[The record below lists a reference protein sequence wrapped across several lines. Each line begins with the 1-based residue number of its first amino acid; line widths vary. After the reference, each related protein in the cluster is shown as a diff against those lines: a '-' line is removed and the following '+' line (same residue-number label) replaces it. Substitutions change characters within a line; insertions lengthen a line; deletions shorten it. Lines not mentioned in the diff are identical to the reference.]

1 MRAFTS
7 RSKIFRPLAL
17 PGILS
22 DIDGVVYRG
31 GEAIAGSDKVIRSI
45 YKPFAHLE
53 RPSKR
58 FTLPFTLLTNGG
70 GEPEQKRADYI
81 NHKLFKDD
89 GANFITKDDIILC
102 HTPFSQESMV

>member
-45 YKPFAHLE
+45 YKPFAHTE
-53 RPSKR
+53 RP
-58 FTLPFTLLTNGG
+58 
-70 GEPEQKRADYI
+70 
-81 NHKLFKDD
+81 
-89 GANFITKDDIILC
+89 
-102 HTPFSQESMV
+102 